1 VCIRLS
7 SALVG
12 LRGLN
17 SGESTLFT
25 VTLGFGSCIYLTNS
39 IIFVGMDNVIETT
52 LSALADHTRRCVV
65 ESLRNGPRR
74 SGELASTCSVSAP
87 VMSRHLR
94 ILRAS
99 GLVETLTADE
109 TDARLRVYRL
119 RPEPFVSLK
128 DWVDYMHAF
137 WKTQLASFKSY
148 AEHKRT
154 LPHSRRKGARS

>member
-1 VCIRLS
+1 
-7 SALVG
+7 
-12 LRGLN
+12 
-17 SGESTLFT
+17 
-25 VTLGFGSCIYLTNS
+25 
-39 IIFVGMDNVIETT
+39 MDNLIETT

-74 SGELASTCSVSAP
+74 SGELANACAVSAP

-109 TDARLRVYRL
+109 PDARLRVYRL

-137 WKTQLASFKSY
+137 WTGQLTSFKDY
-148 AEHKRT
+148 AERKQTGRHSEPKGPRT
-154 LPHSRRKGARS
+154 